1 MLTFTAACFHVDIY
15 ESASLSPASMKL
27 FIQLQEHVSRETDYM
42 KHFIQIEGMLHILL
56 ASVNTHNDTTAS
68 STSFH
73 LGHVITAIDFELHKP
88 LPHLHIQIIRTSSAE

>member
-68 STSFH
+68 STNN
-73 LGHVITAIDFELHKP
+73 P
-88 LPHLHIQIIRTSSAE
+88 LQSMTPSLAAANANLIYSVG